1 MAYTLAGEKMP
12 WLTVNIVLP
21 IIVLAGKALGDAA
34 TSFEW
39 KKALNNGGL
48 FLYVGVPVFL
58 ILMWRSVFFKTDA
71 GATAFIELWI
81 MLAVIGFLFYGLW
94 LLSTRIGR
102 PAALTMSLSVVVL
115 VMFGLTLRAGWIASY
130 VNADVPNDLLIYTQ
144 TSPDVPQ
151 LAREIQNAGVLTG
164 ENLALPV
171 TVDNTDGFTWP
182 WAWYFRNYDNTDYPT
197 YKNTGTLPG
206 PPESS
211 VVLVNVKNRSVVE
224 ETITAGPFTEG
235 RRFSHRQWFPEDY
248 RELTAGDFFGTV
260 IDRSRWEGAIDF
272 FLFRK
277 ISNEIGGVDSIVYFK
292 DDIPLSAQE

>member
-1 MAYTLAGEKMP
+1 
-12 WLTVNIVLP
+12 
-21 IIVLAGKALGDAA
+21 
-34 TSFEW
+34 
-39 KKALNNGGL
+39 
-48 FLYVGVPVFL
+48 
-58 ILMWRSVFFKTDA
+58 
-71 GATAFIELWI
+71 
-81 MLAVIGFLFYGLW
+81 MLAVMGFLLYGFW
-94 LLSTRIGR
+94 YLSQRIGR
-102 PAALTMSLSVVVL
+102 SPTFTVGLSVVVL
-115 VMFGLTLRAGWIASY
+115 IMFALTLRAGWIATY
-130 VNADVPNDLLIYTQ
+130 VNSDVPNELLIYTQ

-151 LAREIQNAGVLTG
+151 LAREIRNAGKLTG

-260 IDRSRWEGAIDF
+260 IDRSRWDGAIDF